1 MSDSGFEFP
10 ADDPDAEGSDGHGP
24 GPTGTESKSGPPG
37 GGLAAAIADLVV
49 ERPAAVVIVF
59 LLATAGFGAGLGQV
73 SMEGGTGQFTDASPA
88 QDAYD
93 AVHREFGDRY
103 AVETG
108 ATLLI
113 QRHENVLSKPGLLGM
128 LDAQATIQAT
138 EDLRVAGTTS
148 PASMVARELDPGA
161 RTLDAQR
168 RALESASPAAVDAAV
183 RRAAADQGFR
193 DLVSEDLTVE
203 SARAS
208 SAIGVVH
215 HEVPGRDET
224 AVGVTADS
232 AFQATQLQTREVVDT
247 LDGDFRVFGS
257 GIIAAEF
264 STIIV
269 DSLQIVVPAA
279 TLLILVFLLV
289 AYRDLLDFAIGLFAL
304 GTAIVW
310 TFGIMGWAGIPFS
323 QLLIAIPPLL
333 LGVGIDYGIHVING
347 YRERAAGGDIRAA
360 MTPTMTQLVVAFGI
374 VTGTTVLGFSANL
387 TSQLGPIRDFGVI
400 AGVGVVVTFLVFGIY
415 LPALK
420 VLVDR
425 ARDRWFGAADPKPPI
440 GSDGSVLEPFLTL
453 GIAIGRR
460 APRAFLALALVSA
473 GIAGYYGAGVDTSF
487 SDEDFLPPEDIPD
500 YVENAP
506 GPLATQTYTVT
517 ASTNH
522 LEAAFATDQSDSI
535 VVYHEAPMTRD
546 PALEAI
552 QRAGER
558 PPDAIATGGRR
569 VESRSIVTVID
580 RYAAHSPAF
589 ADLVA
594 RNDFDGDG
602 IPEDDLETVY
612 DALMASPYG
621 DEASRYLS
629 DDYRK
634 TVVYYGV
641 TSDADQGEIAAAG
654 EEIAG
659 RLRGEATAT
668 GSTVIFHSVARLIYQ
683 SAITSLLVAL
693 GATAVFLSLLYRRL
707 FDDWT
712 LGLVNLLPILLTVAF
727 VLGTMRLLGMKFNAL
742 TATLLA
748 VTIGMGVDY
757 SVHLV
762 HRFVEEY
769 ETAATVTDALEPTMR
784 GTGGA
789 LTGSMLT
796 TTAGVGVL
804 AIAITPILRTFGIL
818 TALSILYAYLAS
830 MLVTPSV
837 AMLWAGHAD

>member
-1 MSDSGFEFP
+1 MNED
-10 ADDPDAEGSDGHGP
+10 
-24 GPTGTESKSGPPG
+24 
-37 GGLAAAIADLVV
+37 GLAAAVATLLV
-49 ERPAAVVIVF
+49 ERPGAVVLVF
-59 LLATAGFGAGLGQV
+59 LLATAGLGAGLDDV
-73 SMEGGTGQFTDASPA
+73 SMEGGTGQFTDASPS

-93 AVHREFGDRY
+93 AVNREFGARY

-108 ATLLI
+108 TTLVI
-113 QRHENVLSKPGLLGM
+113 QEHENVLGKASLLRM
-128 LDAQATIQAT
+128 LDAQATLQGS
-138 EDLRVAGTTS
+138 EDLRVLDTTS
-148 PASMVARELDPGA
+148 PASIVARELDPSA
-161 RTLDAQR
+161 RTLAAQR
-168 RALESASPAAVDAAV
+168 RAVSAANPSAIDDAV
-183 RRAAADQGFR
+183 RRAATTQAFR
-193 DLVSEDLTVE
+193 DLVSEDVSAE

-208 SAIGVVH
+208 SAIGVVR

-232 AFQATQLQTREVVDT
+232 AFQRTQLEAREVVGT
-247 LDGDFRVFGS
+247 VDGNFRVFGS

-279 TLLILVFLLV
+279 ALLILVFLLA
-289 AYRDLLDFAIGLFAL
+289 AYRDLLDFLIGLFAL

-310 TFGIMGWAGIPFS
+310 TFGFMGWAGIPFS

-333 LGVGIDYGIHVING
+333 LGVGIDYGIHVVNG
-347 YRERAAGGDIRAA
+347 YRERAGGEGLASA
-360 MTPTMTQLVVAFGI
+360 MRPTMTQLVVAFGI
-374 VTGTTVLGFSANL
+374 VTVTTVLGFSANL
-387 TSQLGPIRDFGVI
+387 TSQLGPIRNFGII
-400 AGVGVVVTFLVFGIY
+400 AGVGIVVTFLVFGIY

-425 ARDRWFGAADPKPPI
+425 TRDRFLGDSQPKPPL
-440 GSDGSVLEPFLTL
+440 GRDGSVLEPFLTL

-460 APRAFLALALVSA
+460 APRLFLVLILVSA
-473 GIAGYYGAGVDTSF
+473 GVAGSYGAGVDTSF

-500 YVENAP
+500 YVESAP
-506 GPLATQTYTVT
+506 EPFATQTYTVT

-522 LEAAFATDQSDSI
+522 LESNFGTDQRDRL
-535 VVYHEAPMTRD
+535 VVYLEAPMTRD
-546 PALEAI
+546 PALESI
-552 QRAGER
+552 QRASR
-558 PPDAIATGGRR
+558 SPPDSISPGGRR
-569 VESRSIVTVID
+569 VATGSILTVID
-580 RYAAHSPAF
+580 SYAAESPAF

-602 IPEDDLETVY
+602 VPEDDLEQIY
-612 DALMASPYG
+612 DALFASPYG
-621 DEASRYLS
+621 DEARRYLS
-629 DDYRK
+629 EDYR
-634 TVVYYGV
+634 TAVLYYSV
-641 TSDADQGEIAAAG
+641 ESDATQGEVAAAG
-654 EEIAG
+654 ETLAD

-668 GSTVIFHSVARLIYQ
+668 GSTVIFHSVAQLIYQ
-683 SAITSLLVAL
+683 SAITSLVVAL
-693 GATAVFLSLLYRRL
+693 GATAVFLALLYRLL
-707 FDDWT
+707 FEDWT
-712 LGLVNLLPILLTVAF
+712 LGLVNLLPILLTVAM
-727 VLGTMRLLGMKFNAL
+727 VLGTMRFLGMKFNAL

-762 HRFVEEY
+762 HRFVEEL
-769 ETAATVTDALEPTMR
+769 ETAESVLEALYPTMR

-837 AMLWAGHAD
+837 AMLWADYRD